1 MTASLKGARVLVSGG
16 TGFVGSHLVRR
27 LHGEG
32 AEVHLLVRPTTA
44 PWRLGE
50 LVPEL
55 SLTLGEIVSPDDV
68 RTVVR
73 AARPEIIVNL
83 AGMRR
88 LDRGIG
94 MIDTSVDVNLRGTL
108 NLAKA
113 VQAENVAL
121 RCFLQIGSFEE
132 YGSGP
137 VPFDEEQR
145 ERPVSPYSASKVA
158 ATQFCQ
164 MLYRTLRF
172 PAIVLRSCHLYGP
185 AQDPDMLIPLII
197 AHCLHDV
204 NFQMRS
210 GDQTRDLGYVGDM
223 VEAFVRAAGCPDA
236 VGEVINV
243 GSGREYR
250 IRDVAEA
257 IVKATGSRAR
267 VEVGAVPVRPAEVQR
282 TFGRI
287 DKARRLLGWSPKVD
301 LDDGL
306 RTTIAWY
313 RQAGIGRPEPVRSG
327 GDRR

>member
-1 MTASLKGARVLVSGG
+1 MLVSGG

-44 PWRLGE
+44 PWRLDDIRSEVTLWRGD
-50 LVPEL
+50 VV
-55 SLTLGEIVSPDDV
+55 SLNDV
-68 RTVVR
+68 RACVSAT
-73 AARPEIIVNL
+73 RPEVVFNL

-88 LDRGIG
+88 LDRDIG
-94 MIDTSVDVNLRGTL
+94 MIDRSVDVNLCGTL

-164 MLYRTLRF
+164 MLHRTLRF

-197 AHCLHDV
+197 AHCLYDV

-210 GDQTRDLGYVGDM
+210 GDQTRDIGYVGDM

-257 IVKATGSRAR
+257 IVKATGSRAH

-313 RQAGIGRPEPVRSG
+313 RQWATGPTGVAR
-327 GDRR
+327 